1 MLIRRIPLFLLT
13 LFLSVPLFAVTY
25 SITPAS
31 GPTSGGTTVTITGE
45 FGNWPYQVLF
55 GDVPARST
63 TRVNQTTL
71 VAVTP
76 EHLPGPS
83 AVQIFEGDVFLPTQ
97 RTFTFEGI
105 PTAAYEGLLLPVFSP
120 PVPGA
125 FGSRFVTDFEMA
137 SKSDHPVSVFGLAE
151 NCVVLCIGLPNF
163 SDTPVLA
170 QPVGASGQPAVQYNG
185 TPGRFIYVPRNEI
198 ANLSVN
204 LRVYDESVQATNFGT
219 EMPVPRLSDFD
230 ARRITLLGVPTDAR
244 FRNMLRIY
252 GFGPSQVT
260 VTVEGQQPVAVFLPN
275 PPDIFTPAYATFTE
289 FPVGVGQVA
298 VTIDATRGPFGPS
311 PPIEFPIWGFITVTN
326 NELQT
331 ITTISPKP

>member
-1 MLIRRIPLFLLT
+1 MLLRRIPLFLLT
-13 LFLSVPLFAVTY
+13 LFLSTSLFAAYTM
-25 SITPAS
+25 TPTS
-31 GPTSGGTTVTITGE
+31 GPTSGGTSVTITGE

-55 GDVPARST
+55 GDAPARST

-76 EHLPGPS
+76 DHLPGPS
-83 AVQIFEGDVFLPTQ
+83 AVGILEGDVVLDPAL
-97 RTFTFEGI
+97 TFTFVGA
-105 PTAAYEGLLLPVFSP
+105 PTSAYEGLLLPILSP

-137 SKSDHPVSVFGLAE
+137 SKTDSPVGVFGLAE
-151 NCVVLCIGLPNF
+151 NCVFLCVSLPNF

-170 QPVGASGQPAVQYNG
+170 QPVGATGEASVQYNG
-185 TPGRFIYVPRNEI
+185 SPGRFIYVRRDETP
-198 ANLSVN
+198 NLSIN
-204 LRVYDESVQATNFGT
+204 LRVYDESVAATNFGT
-219 EMPVPRLSDFD
+219 EMPVPRFADFD
-230 ARRITLLGVPTDAR
+230 SRRIVLLGVPTDDR
-244 FRNMLRIY
+244 FRNLLRIY

-260 VTVEGQQPVAVFLPN
+260 VTVEGQSPVAVFLPA
-275 PPDIFTPAYATFTE
+275 PPDIFTPAYATFSG
-289 FPVGVGQVA
+289 FPVGAGEVA
-298 VTIDATRGPFGPS
+298 VTIDAQPGASGPS